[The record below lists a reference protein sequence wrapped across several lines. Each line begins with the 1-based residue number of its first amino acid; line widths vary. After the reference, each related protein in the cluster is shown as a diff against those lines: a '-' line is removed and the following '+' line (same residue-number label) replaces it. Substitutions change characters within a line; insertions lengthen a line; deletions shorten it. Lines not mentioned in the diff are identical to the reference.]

1 MGECNMLS
9 TIIKWGRKILILLI
23 MGFLLSTN
31 IGYTQGNDYIKWNV
45 NETIVASQM
54 QQRECQVV
62 IRVGEYEG
70 KPGKRVYLDD
80 IGLYFKDIPADI
92 KIHKDNRGAYIHEYD
107 LNKKISKRIYD
118 ELVNKGIKVKYQ
130 DTKDRT
136 EDLNR
141 AGRIA
146 NESNAK
152 IYLSIHTN
160 YYDNNSSGFF
170 IMSNKGDTQARLIA
184 DRLSNSIENNGMIKR
199 RNALLNE
206 GRIGELNEIK
216 DETIALLLEA
226 GFYSNPNELKHL
238 MSDNYSSYIATHFAD
253 ELVEILNELR

>member
-1 MGECNMLS
+1 
-9 TIIKWGRKILILLI
+9 
-23 MGFLLSTN
+23 
-31 IGYTQGNDYIKWNV
+31 
-45 NETIVASQM
+45 
-54 QQRECQVV
+54 VV

-80 IGLYFKDIPADI
+80 IGLYFKDIPTDI

-107 LNKKISKRIYD
+107 LNKKISKRIYN
-118 ELVNKGIKVKYQ
+118 ELINKGIKVKYQ

-136 EDLNR
+136 EDLNN
-141 AGRIA
+141 AGKIA

-160 YYDNNSSGFF
+160 YHDNNSSGFF

-184 DRLSNSIENNGMIKR
+184 DRLSSSIENNGMIKR

-206 GRIGELNEIK
+206 GRIGEMNKINNG
-216 DETIALLLEA
+216 TIALLLEA

-238 MSDNYSSYIATHFAD
+238 MSDNYSSYIARHLTN
-253 ELVEILNELR
+253 ELVKILNELR